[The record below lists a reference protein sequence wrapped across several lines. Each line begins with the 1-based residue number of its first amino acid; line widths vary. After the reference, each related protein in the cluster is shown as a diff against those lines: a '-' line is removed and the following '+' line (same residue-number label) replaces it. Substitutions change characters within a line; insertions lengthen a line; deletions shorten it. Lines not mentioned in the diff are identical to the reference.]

1 MKRLVIATVLS
12 VLSSGPLVL
21 AWGDKGHQMTAR
33 IAAERLTTAA
43 RRGIVTLVRQAPDDD
58 IGLKDFL
65 GHNSGDPQPTKSQI
79 AAALAKWRRGRT
91 AWGTFPTGR
100 ASRNG

>member
-12 VLSSGPLVL
+12 VLCSGPLVF

-43 RRGIVTLVRQAPDDD
+43 RRGIVTLVRASPDDD

-65 GHNSGDPQPTKSQI
+65 GHTPGDPQPTKSQI
-79 AAALAKWRRGRT
+79 AAALAKMATWPDCMGQ
-91 AWGTFPTGR
+91 FPTGR
-100 ASRNG
+100 ASRKG